1 MFTQSA
7 VEQCHDQK
15 QPGMFP
21 GLLYWELVGVYGTQI
36 FAKYPWYISGNSKSR
51 PCTALLKFAISADSL
66 GIYFF
71 VM

>member
-36 FAKYPWYISGNSKSR
+36 FAKYWVYMERKFSQNTQISQIKKE
-51 PCTALLKFAISADSL
+51 KF
-66 GIYFF
+66 
-71 VM
+71 